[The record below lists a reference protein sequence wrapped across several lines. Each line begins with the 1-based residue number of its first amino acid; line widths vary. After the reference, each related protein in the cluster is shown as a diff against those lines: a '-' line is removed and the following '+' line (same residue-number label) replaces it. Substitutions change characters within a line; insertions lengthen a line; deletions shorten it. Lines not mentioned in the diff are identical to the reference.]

1 MTDTKAGRDPEWAV
15 KEIEAPAQERSICP
29 ACDGTKRLVG
39 RYIGSASREE
49 PDESIFACSNCD
61 DEGTVPAAQQGD
73 LATWREAHNNLI
85 VPGVLLEQL
94 RNHLAAMPQAQPDAE
109 LLGALQHIAECDY
122 ELPCSHG
129 TIAHRDVRE
138 TARVAIAQHEQGA
151 AG

>member
-1 MTDTKAGRDPEWAV
+1 MPAETK
-15 KEIEAPAQERSICP
+15 Q
-29 ACDGTKRLVG
+29 
-39 RYIGSASREE
+39 
-49 PDESIFACSNCD
+49 
-61 DEGTVPAAQQGD
+61 PAAPQAD
-73 LATWREAHNNLI
+73 LATWQTKGESLASDVSIRYGESSAMTAW
-85 VPGVLLEQL
+85 QA
-94 RNHLAAMPQAQPDAE
+94 HLAAMPQAQPDAE